1 MNLSFPQSS
10 PLERAEGEVKNW
22 PFSNNRKVFGQIQE
36 VNLVNP
42 DYPAHFCTP
51 LEIEVYQIIL

>member
-1 MNLSFPQSS
+1 MNLSSFT
-10 PLERAEGEVKNW
+10 PLHWRGLGVRSKTGLFLLIIWVPAK
-22 PFSNNRKVFGQIQE
+22 IQE

>member
-1 MNLSFPQSS
+1 MGSCQNS
-10 PLERAEGEVKNW
+10 
-22 PFSNNRKVFGQIQE
+22 E